1 MILTIVSFFL
11 ERISCIIIQERSQTL
26 DRTNI
31 GTLTVPRLGIGT
43 ISWVPAP
50 EKQLFVPG
58 DSFTSSRGSAV
69 REQQRTARAAH
80 ELGLNFY
87 DTAERYSVGG
97 GEALLRDAVENNE
110 AVIATKFTPLPW
122 RRGVKSVVDAC
133 RASAERLGVSC
144 IDLYQIH
151 MPDVVQP
158 GRAFGYVENKDKL
171 YWEGLARCV
180 ELGLV
185 KEVGVSNYGS
195 RSLTECYNFLQARG
209 IKLAS
214 NQIHLSLLARK
225 QGNLDTLATANELG
239 IVTLAYY
246 PLARGLLTSSVRT
259 KKNSAL
265 QHYIQGGTGI
275 IGFSEKNRI
284 QIPQGGVLPLI
295 DALESI
301 GFKYDRTASQV
312 ALNWII
318 SKGAI
323 PIVGVTNQKYLLD
336 AAGALDWRLSSNDIA
351 FLEQTSD
358 SLGFEF
364 RGTFFKRTDSKFV
377 GYGVESWSLCD

>member
-1 MILTIVSFFL
+1 
-11 ERISCIIIQERSQTL
+11 
-26 DRTNI
+26 
-31 GTLTVPRLGIGT
+31 
-43 ISWVPAP
+43 
-50 EKQLFVPG
+50 
-58 DSFTSSRGSAV
+58 
-69 REQQRTARAAH
+69 
-80 ELGLNFY
+80 
-87 DTAERYSVGG
+87 
-97 GEALLRDAVENNE
+97 
-110 AVIATKFTPLPW
+110 
-122 RRGVKSVVDAC
+122 
-133 RASAERLGVSC
+133 
-144 IDLYQIH
+144 
-151 MPDVVQP
+151 
-158 GRAFGYVENKDKL
+158 
-171 YWEGLARCV
+171 
-180 ELGLV
+180 V